1 MLLVAEL
8 PAEVSVHSSLFPFA
22 DDEQKPSLHASLPRR
37 RRTRARENKSPMMD
51 DGAGLYGPSKG
62 DASSNL
68 ESPPVFSVLQF
79 ISLSLNLNLIIRYFI
94 YALAWVRLSLRP

>member
-68 ESPPVFSVLQF
+68 EFSNPPRSFPF
-79 ISLSLNLNLIIRYFI
+79 CSLSLNLNLIIRYFI
-94 YALAWVRLSLRP
+94 YTLAWVRLSLRP